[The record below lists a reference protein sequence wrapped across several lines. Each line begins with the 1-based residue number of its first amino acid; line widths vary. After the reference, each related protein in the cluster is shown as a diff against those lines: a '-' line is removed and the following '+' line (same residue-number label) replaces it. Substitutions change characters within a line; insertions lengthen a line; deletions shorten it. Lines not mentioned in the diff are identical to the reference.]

1 MTLEQ
6 LMALMAKK
14 ATRLKALAT
23 QDTLTDDEKTEKRT
37 LFTECTDLKADIKEA
52 EETRDLL
59 AALDTSFVAAPA
71 AGQPG
76 ATPGQNI
83 AIVGEPPVYRSLGIQ
98 LQDVICVGKNAAG
111 AVQARER
118 LAKAEKRMEADKE
131 LDVGLR
137 NHLDKEQRDAG
148 TGQTVGITADGGGF
162 VQTDFATDMI
172 HTGFNNSAILPKTQ
186 KRVMSGNSNSIE
198 IFGIDEKSRA
208 NGSRNGGVA
217 VYTKAELEKYDSSKV
232 KFIGFEMK
240 VNKLTGMLYLS
251 DEIMEDASFLGGE
264 VTGLFGAEFEFKT
277 QLLLMS
283 GKGVGEP
290 LGIENSKCLISID
303 KEGDQVGNTI
313 MPENIDKMIAR
324 IAGGGAEFYG
334 NRDIYPQLSSMY
346 RKVDSNNVQAM
357 YKPTGLNSGLLN
369 GVPTTFIEQ
378 APTLGDAGDLGLYDW
393 TQYVTATKGGFKKA
407 ESMHFKFDYGQKAI
421 KFTLRFDGQPRWR
434 SAITPFKGAATTSPF
449 IRIKAR

>member
-6 LMALMAKK
+6 LMALLATK
-14 ATRLKALAT
+14 ATRLKALVS

-37 LFTECTDLKADIKEA
+37 LFTECTDLKKEVKEA
-52 EETRDLL
+52 EEERDLL
-59 AALDTSFVAAPA
+59 ADLDTSFVAPPA
-71 AGQPG
+71 GGQPG
-76 ATPGQNI
+76 NQTI
-83 AIVGEPPVYRSLGIQ
+83 AVVGEPPVYRTLGAQ
-98 LQDVICVGKNAAG
+98 LQDVICVGKNAPG
-111 AVQARER
+111 AVKARER
-118 LAKAEKRMEADKE
+118 LAKAETRMEAEKT
-131 LDVGLR
+131 LDVGLK
-137 NHLDKEQRDAG
+137 NHLDKEEQRAAG
-148 TGQTVGITADGGGF
+148 SGQVVGVTADGGGF

-208 NGSRNGGVA
+208 NGSRNGGVV
-217 VYTKAELEKYDSSKV
+217 VYTKAELEQYDASKA
-232 KFIGFEMK
+232 KFKGFEMK
-240 VNKLTGMLYLS
+240 VNKLTGLLYLS
-251 DEIMEDASFLGGE
+251 DEIMEDASFLEGE
-264 VTGLFGAEFEFKT
+264 VSGLFGAEFEFKT
-277 QLLLMS
+277 QYLLMS
-283 GKGVGEP
+283 GTGVGEP
-290 LGIENSKCLISID
+290 LGIDNADCLISIT
-303 KEGDQVGNTI
+303 KESEQVADTVVA
-313 MPENIDKMIAR
+313 ENIDKMIAR

-346 RKVDSNNVQAM
+346 RKVDSNNVVAM

-378 APTLGDAGDLGLYDW
+378 APTLGDAGDIGLYDW

-421 KFTLRFDGQPRWR
+421 KFTLRFEGQPRWR

-449 IRIKAR
+449 IRIAARA